1 MTYKPNDSPILISHK
16 NHQKEI
22 EVILICR
29 FIRMRLQRYLSKNKN
44 SKNTQ
49 KLPKKTQCGQKKK
62 DRKIGK

>member
-1 MTYKPNDSPILISHK
+1 MTYKTNDSPILISHK

-29 FIRMRLQRYLSKNKN
+29 FIRMRLQRYLLKNKN

-49 KLPKKTQCGQKKK
+49 KLPKKTIQCGQK
-62 DRKIGK
+62 RKIER